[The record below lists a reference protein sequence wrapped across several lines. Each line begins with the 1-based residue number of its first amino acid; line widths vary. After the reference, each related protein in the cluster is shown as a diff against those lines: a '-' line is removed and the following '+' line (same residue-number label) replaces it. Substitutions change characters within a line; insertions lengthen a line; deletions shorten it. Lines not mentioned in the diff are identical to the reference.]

1 MHKRYISKIFS
12 FLEGKIEINDEIHDF
27 TLEIRVRN
35 KNMENNALTY
45 IGTKVQKIKE
55 NRKLLREEK

>member
-1 MHKRYISKIFS
+1 MHKRYISKIFL
-12 FLEGKIEINDEIHDF
+12 FLEGKIEINDEILDF

-45 IGTKVQKIKE
+45 ICTKV
-55 NRKLLREEK
+55 